1 MPQQWQGKWTD
12 DTAVPRRVTRDHTF
26 TAVADLGAQGAVP
39 LFTITGQVFV
49 HRISGYILTSC
60 VGASGTLAL
69 GVTGSTSL
77 FIAATAVAQ
86 LATATPNW
94 NTTTT
99 TAGGGLIVAGSK
111 EVLIGADIIGTVA
124 TTDFSAGKIRIT
136 VIYTPFSDDG
146 LLVPIS

>member
-12 DTAVPRRVTRDHTF
+12 DTAVPKRVTKDMTF
-26 TAVADLGAQGAVP
+26 SDVADLGAIGPVP

-49 HRISGYILTSC
+49 IRTSGYVLTTC
-60 VGASGTLAL
+60 TATGSGTLAL

-86 LATATPNW
+86 HATATPNW

-99 TAGGGLIVAGSK
+99 TAGGGLLVAGSK
-111 EVLIGADIIGTVA
+111 EALIDSNIIATVA
-124 TTDFSAGKIRIT
+124 TGGYLTGKIRFT
-136 VIYTPFSDDG
+136 VIYVPFSTDG
-146 LLVPIS
+146 KLVAV

>member
-12 DTAVPRRVTRDHTF
+12 DTAVPQRVTKDHTF
-26 TAVADLGAQGAVP
+26 SAAAGLGAQGAVP

-49 HRISGYILTSC
+49 LRTSGFVLTNC
-60 VGASGTLAL
+60 VGVSGTLAL

-86 LATATPNW
+86 LVTATPNW

-99 TAGGGLIVAGSK
+99 TAGGGLLVAGSK
-111 EVLIGADIIGTVA
+111 EALISADVIATVA
-124 TTDFSAGKIRIT
+124 TTDFSAGKIRFT
-136 VIYTPFSDDG
+136 VIYIPFSTDG
-146 LLVPIS
+146 KLVAV

>member
-12 DTAVPRRVTRDHTF
+12 DTAQPVRVTKDMTF
-26 TAVADLGAQGAVP
+26 TAVATLGAIGAVP

-49 HRISGYILTSC
+49 LRTSGYVLTDC

-86 LATATPNW
+86 LVTTTPNW

-99 TAGGGLIVAGSK
+99 TAGGGLLVAGSK
-111 EVLIGADIIGTVA
+111 EALIGADVIATVA
-124 TTDFSAGKIRIT
+124 TTDFSAGKIRFT
-136 VIYTPFSDDG
+136 VIYIPFSTDG
-146 LLVPIS
+146 KLVAV